1 VQEIIRAMHA
11 CRKGKKNKIDNVH
24 SGKIKI
30 INLNGNVDLPGS
42 SFLVNI
48 SVSVKLGCGD
58 DSEESQDEPCI
69 EVGGATSVDDLVTT
83 SFKIFNASFH

>member
-1 VQEIIRAMHA
+1 MPRHKER
-11 CRKGKKNKIDNVH
+11 RNKIDNIY
-24 SGKIKI
+24 SGKINNTI
-30 INLNGNVDLPGS
+30 INFNGNVDLPGS

-58 DSEESQDEPCI
+58 ASEESQDEPCI

-83 SFKIFNASFH
+83 SFKIFSASFH

>member
-1 VQEIIRAMHA
+1 VHA
-11 CRKGKKNKIDNVH
+11 CRVTKKKETKLIIY
-24 SGKIKI
+24 SGKINNTI
-30 INLNGNVDLPGS
+30 INFKRNYLPGS

-58 DSEESQDEPCI
+58 ASEESQDEPCI

-83 SFKIFNASFH
+83 SFTSFH

>member
-1 VQEIIRAMHA
+1 MHSA
-11 CRKGKKNKIDNVH
+11 SQRKKKQNRSSRRNKYAL
-24 SGKIKI
+24 
-30 INLNGNVDLPGS
+30 INLSEDVDLPGN

-58 DSEESQDEPCI
+58 ASEESQDEPCI

-83 SFKIFNASFH
+83 SFRIFSASFH